1 MAQMIEL
8 VDTDIKTVIIITIFY
23 MYKKIVESLSLL
35 NRNIEDIKKEPHQIS
50 GEKQYTVWD

>member
-8 VDTDIKTVIIITIFY
+8 VDIDIKTVIITIFY
-23 MYKKIVESLSLL
+23 MYKKIMESLSLL

>member
-8 VDTDIKTVIIITIFY
+8 VDIDIKTVIITIFY

-50 GEKQYTVWD
+50 GEKQYTV